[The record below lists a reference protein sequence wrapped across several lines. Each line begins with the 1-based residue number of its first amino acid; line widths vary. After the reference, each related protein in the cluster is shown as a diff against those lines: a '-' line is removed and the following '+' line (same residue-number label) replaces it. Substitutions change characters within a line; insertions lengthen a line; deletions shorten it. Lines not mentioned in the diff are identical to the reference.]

1 MLELVTHPNDIL
13 DKCLPDFDF
22 NDLIVDP
29 ALLEAEMIELMIREN
44 GRGISAN
51 QVGIE
56 ARVFVIAPSSTEGH
70 HIPFALFNPTIV
82 AISEDMESDYEGCL
96 SFPNLF
102 FKVNRPKSVVAE
114 YFDKHNNKCIIE
126 LTGIDAR
133 CFLHELDHLNG
144 ICFIDRVSKLKLDL
158 AIKKQRKRN
167 GRTK

>member
-1 MLELVTHPNDIL
+1 MLKLVTHPDPIL
-13 DKCLPDFDF
+13 EKLLLDFDF
-22 NDLIVDP
+22 SNPVVDP
-29 ALLEAEMIELMIREN
+29 SVLEAEMIALMIKEN

-56 ARVFVIAPSSTEGH
+56 ARVFVIAPSNIEGVH
-70 HIPFALFNPTIV
+70 TPFALFNPTVV
-82 AISEDMESDYEGCL
+82 AVSEEMELDYEGCL

-102 FKVNRPKSVVAE
+102 FKVNRPKSIVAE
-114 YFDKHNNKCIIE
+114 YFDKYNNKRIIE

-144 ICFIDRVSKLKLDL
+144 ICFTDRISKLKLDL